1 MSGILYCTVVGA
13 MLCFVGS
20 MFSVNS
26 SLVQLFVNSCL
37 SVLTTYVY
45 SCHMHLTHS
54 NAIVS
59 VCVDVHAV
67 MCAHCEHFI
76 PFAIYMYVA
85 VLVCVRMRVC
95 TYVHA

>member
-1 MSGILYCTVVGA
+1 MSGTLYCTVVGA

-37 SVLTTYVY
+37 SVLTTYVCIQL
-45 SCHMHLTHS
+45 SHLTHS
-54 NAIVS
+54 NTIVS
-59 VCVDVHAV
+59 ECVDLNAV

-76 PFAIYMYVA
+76 PFAIYVA

>member
-13 MLCFVGS
+13 MLCIVGS

-26 SLVQLFVNSCL
+26 SLVQLFVSSRL

-45 SCHMHLTHS
+45 SCHTLTHS

-59 VCVDVHAV
+59 ECVDLHAV
-67 MCAHCEHFI
+67 MCALCEHFI
-76 PFAIYMYVA
+76 PFAIYVA
-85 VLVCVRMRVC
+85 VLVCVCVRVC